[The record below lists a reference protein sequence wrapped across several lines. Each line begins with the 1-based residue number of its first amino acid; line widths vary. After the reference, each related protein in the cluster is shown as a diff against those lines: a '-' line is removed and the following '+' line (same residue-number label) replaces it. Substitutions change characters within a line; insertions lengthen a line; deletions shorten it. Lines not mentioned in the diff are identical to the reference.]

1 MTKRRGGVMILTL
14 VVLAGVT
21 ALLAAAFAREYSE
34 TQDTISRL
42 ERARARIAAES
53 GIARGL
59 AAFVTQDP
67 NLVTQQDE
75 WYTVGNQA
83 NDRIVLGDT
92 AFRMQIVDASSLV
105 NVNTATEFD
114 LQNLGLSTE
123 QIDSLLDWREEGTTP
138 RTDGAKDEFYNSLA
152 YPYNAG
158 LRRLDSLED
167 VLLIKGFTPATL
179 LQAPTESNVTGVTPQ
194 PLYAWATT
202 DSFSPNTDAQG
213 QQKQNINNVQANQ
226 LQQAGIPG
234 PVAAAIVARR
244 NTQGPFASMGDVL
257 RVAGMTVQSATAL
270 VDGFMVGGQPR
281 NEGRINVN
289 TASENVLTTVAGMT
303 SDVAQAIVSRQ
314 DPGVTTLGEL
324 FQVPGYSLEVAQGTI
339 DRFTTKSEVFLIRVE
354 GQAGGSRV
362 PLEAVVSING
372 GRTRVLKV
380 YDPPQSNM
388 IELWGWPDE
397 TTNDVELGAGQ

>member
-1 MTKRRGGVMILTL
+1 MILTL

-59 AAFVTQDP
+59 AAFVAQDA

-75 WYTVGNQA
+75 WYTVGSQA

-105 NVNTATEFD
+105 NINTATEFD

-167 VLLIKGFTPATL
+167 VLLIKGFTPDTL

-324 FQVPGYSLEVAQGTI
+324 FQVPGYSLEVAQATI

-354 GQAGGSRV
+354 GQAGGTKV

-380 YDPPQSNM
+380 YDPPQSSM
-388 IELWGWPDE
+388 IELWGWPEE
-397 TTNDVELGAGQ
+397 TTNDVELGAAQ